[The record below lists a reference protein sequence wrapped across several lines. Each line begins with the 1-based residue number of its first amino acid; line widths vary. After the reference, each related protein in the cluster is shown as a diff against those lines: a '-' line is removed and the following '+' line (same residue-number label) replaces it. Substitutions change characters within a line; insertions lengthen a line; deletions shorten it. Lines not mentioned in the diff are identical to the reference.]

1 MATCVLI
8 GDELSAAG
16 YRLAG
21 VSCLTP
27 SPAEAERMLREPAPD
42 LGLLMMTAEFAASLP
57 PAAIARARRRQRPPL
72 ILVPDIRG
80 QHRPADLT
88 ASLKRQ
94 LGLAE

>member
-1 MATCVLI
+1 MATCVFI

-21 VSCLTP
+21 VECLAP
-27 SPAEAERMLREPAPD
+27 SLTEIEQMLRAPDPD
-42 LGLLMMTAEFAASLP
+42 LGLLMMTAEQAERL
-57 PAAIARARRRQRPPL
+57 PAALFTRARRRQRPAL

-80 QHRPADLT
+80 QHPPADLT